1 MLTIPLA
8 SIGGLA
14 AVWWTGGDLSIASLI
29 GFITLCGISSRNAI
43 LMLSHFLHL
52 LKEGMSFSQ
61 ELVLRGAQERLLPV
75 LMTSITAILG
85 LIPLAMSG
93 GEPGREILYPLST
106 VIIGGLISSTFF
118 DILITPTV
126 FYLFGRKAALTAL
139 EEKEYL

>member
-1 MLTIPLA
+1 
-8 SIGGLA
+8 
-14 AVWWTGGDLSIASLI
+14 
-29 GFITLCGISSRNAI
+29 
-43 LMLSHFLHL
+43 
-52 LKEGMSFSQ
+52 MSFSQ